1 MRKMPEHQHDKR
13 LLNTKYSV
21 ECAMGPQGRNLV
33 NKAYRSTKGNDTL
46 PDTDDSMEESK
57 YYEEMSNNLSTSV
70 NSESLT

>member
-1 MRKMPEHQHDKR
+1 
-13 LLNTKYSV
+13 
-21 ECAMGPQGRNLV
+21 MGPQGRNLV